1 MLLGKSRAK
10 YLFTITQVC
19 MALLCANAQVIP
31 DLTKGDNYRPY
42 LSEAEKREQI
52 VGSKIPHAQTPQE
65 MYPHLYQN
73 VNEDYMK
80 PIKGTSADPSKAFT
94 DYSKKEYFK
103 TNTTSNS
110 NTAPSVYSSI
120 PQSVYQPG
128 LSIKQKNQIMAE
140 ADMKAYE
147 EQKVRSQQIID
158 EANKEL
164 YKPTIRYNLG
174 VHNNE
179 QAERFAKAYLELN
192 SMLEGEQK
200 IDFLKA
206 VWLVENSFDTSLSW
220 QEFNSMFQRDVEI
233 ISALMAKDK
242 LPANDNLAKL
252 MTIYKF
258 MADTTTVFVKSRE
271 KNITSKP
278 MLYDF
283 EDYEAKKDITK
294 VFVSKLLRTGT
305 GQCMSLPMLFYL
317 YAKAMG
323 ADANIAFA
331 PEHTY
336 ITFKDHLGN
345 RQNIELTGRMF
356 TTNDFYWLSGFI
368 KTEQRKSGIYL
379 TPTSEKETIAYL
391 LTTLTLT
398 YVRTFGTDD
407 RVLEMALTAKKHFP
421 KSLTANMILV
431 GYTQDL
437 WKDILRQY
445 DVYKLTETDLANDQ
459 TAQLAKKQKE
469 AAKDYLFKNL
479 GYSKMPEWA
488 YKQWLDGVNAS
499 ANRKQHI
506 VKRRQL
512 EHQLNK

>member
-1 MLLGKSRAK
+1 MRFLL
-10 YLFTITQVC
+10 LFQVFYI
-19 MALLCANAQVIP
+19 LIYSSNAQVIP
-31 DLTKGDNYRPY
+31 DLTVGDHYRPY
-42 LSEAEKREQI
+42 YSESQKKELLLNQPKSTKEGKTELSGNSEE
-52 VGSKIPHAQTPQE
+52 
-65 MYPHLYQN
+65 YL
-73 VNEDYMK
+73 K
-80 PIKGTSADPSKAFT
+80 PIIPPLPNPNNSFPNYTQNGIVNFNVQKPIDPSA
-94 DYSKKEYFK
+94 YFQQR
-103 TNTTSNS
+103 TRQN
-110 NTAPSVYSSI
+110 YESSLAA
-120 PQSVYQPG
+120 Y
-128 LSIKQKNQIMAE
+128 E
-140 ADMKAYE
+140 ADKAAYDAQKQLE
-147 EQKVRSQQIID
+147 KEQLE

-174 VHNNE
+174 MHNDSD
-179 QAERFAKAYLELN
+179 AERYANAFSQLN
-192 SMLEGEQK
+192 AMLSGEQK

-206 VWLVENSFDTSLSW
+206 VWLVESSFDTSLSW
-220 QEFNSMFQRDVEI
+220 QEFSGMFQSDLEI

-252 MTIYKF
+252 MSIYKF
-258 MADTTTVFVKSRE
+258 MADTTTVYLKSKERSV
-271 KNITSKP
+271 TSKP

-305 GQCMSLPMLFYL
+305 GQCMSLPMLYYL
-317 YAKAMG
+317 YSNALGAKAH
-323 ADANIAFA
+323 IAFA

-336 ITFKDHLGN
+336 ITFQDHVGN
-345 RQNIELTGRMF
+345 WQNIELTGRMF

-379 TPTSEKETIAYL
+379 TPISEKETIAYL

-407 RVLEMALTAKKHFP
+407 RVLEMALTAKKYSP
-421 KSLTANMILV
+421 RSLTANMILA
-431 GYTQDL
+431 GYTQEL

-469 AAKDYLFKNL
+469 IAKDHLFKDL

-488 YKQWLDGVNAS
+488 YKKWLEGVNAS
-499 ANRKQHI
+499 ANRKQHL